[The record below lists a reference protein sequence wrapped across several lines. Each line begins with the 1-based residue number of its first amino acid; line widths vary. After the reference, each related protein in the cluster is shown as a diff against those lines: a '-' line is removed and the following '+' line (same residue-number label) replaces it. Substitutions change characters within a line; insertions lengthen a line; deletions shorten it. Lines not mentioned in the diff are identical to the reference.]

1 MKKIIIMLFL
11 VNILFFGCTNNII
24 LLTGALE
31 KNMEIYKIKQIKNM
45 KLNEGITL
53 EEYINIIITLG
64 ETYYTNKELIK
75 DDLDL
80 ILLGT
85 DSTEENKYID
95 RKIRKLTNQYRKI
108 DWKVEE
114 ITEEEVFY
122 IVESEHLKISFK
134 TLRMGMKEIFLG
146 DYILIDSLQDEK
158 YQEIE
163 KTLKFLELL
172 LSNKDLI
179 SNYDSNNTYK
189 KLEEYTE
196 LSIKI
201 LKNENNE
208 YKIEYYPSGRIK
220 FLKEEFNDVEMKD
233 GDNFS
238 NISEKVIEFYYLT
251 MTENLMDGMI
261 LGEEIEYMIAIECI
275 NQTIYPNKIK
285 NKKIDKLK
293 KLHTSIYNLNMMLA
307 F

>member
-1 MKKIIIMLFL
+1 MLFL

-24 LLTGALE
+24 LLTGVLE

-53 EEYINIIITLG
+53 EEYIDIIITLG
-64 ETYYTNKELIK
+64 ETHYINKELIK

-80 ILLGT
+80 ILLGP
-85 DSTEENKYID
+85 DSSEENKYID
-95 RKIRKLTNQYRKI
+95 RKIRKLINQYRKI

-134 TLRMGMKEIFLG
+134 TLRIGMKEIFLG
-146 DYILIDSLQDEK
+146 DYILIDSVQDEK

-179 SNYDSNNTYK
+179 SKYDSNNTYK
-189 KLEEYTE
+189 KLEEYIE

-238 NISEKVIEFYYLT
+238 NISEKMIEFYYLT
-251 MTENLMDGMI
+251 MTKNLIDGMI

-285 NKKIDKLK
+285 SRKIDKLK